1 MSVIEGKPHLI
12 TFTDESGMKSRNPK
26 LRHHHH
32 YKAPQIL
39 SKSMPL
45 DSLLYSGRTK
55 LSSHKP
61 KLPPSGVP
69 VEPPGEDWVQLARE
83 AKIIGESE
91 LVKEGSNE
99 LQRIKRDA
107 DAQMHTGME
116 PVCKSTSQWIE
127 RHTAEDMWGNTVQV
141 LQEIDI
147 GGTRV
152 NQYFYETY
160 CESEKAA
167 CNGIDTSQYD
177 SVCSDRHVWAYANVR
192 NDSGEEGWALVK
204 VRSSCNCA
212 LFKKVAKEVVLDIF
226 SDSNR

>member
-1 MSVIEGKPHLI
+1 MIEGKPHLI
-12 TFTDESGMKSRNPK
+12 TFADESEVRSRNHK
-26 LRHHHH
+26 LRHHHRH
-32 YKAPQIL
+32 KAPTIL

-69 VEPPGEDWVQLARE
+69 LEPPSEDWVQLAEE
-83 AKIIGESE
+83 AKRIGDSE
-91 LVKEGSNE
+91 LVKGESNI
-99 LQRIKRDA
+99 LHRTKREVD
-107 DAQMHTGME
+107 DRLHSGME
-116 PVCKSTSQWIE
+116 PVCRSTSQWIE
-127 RHTAEDMWGNTVQV
+127 KHTAEDMWGNTVQV

-147 GGTRV
+147 GGTRI

-160 CESEKAA
+160 CESENAT
-167 CNGIDTSQYD
+167 CNGIDTSQYY
-177 SVCSDRHVWAYANVR
+177 SLCSDRHVWAYANVR
-192 NDSGEEGWALVK
+192 NESGEEGWALVK